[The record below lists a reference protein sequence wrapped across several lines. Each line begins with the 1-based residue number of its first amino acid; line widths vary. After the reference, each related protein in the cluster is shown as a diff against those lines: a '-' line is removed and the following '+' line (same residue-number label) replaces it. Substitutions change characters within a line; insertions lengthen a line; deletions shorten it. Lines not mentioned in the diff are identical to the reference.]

1 MTAIADLPYRSGVG
15 VVLFNAEGR
24 VFVGRRI
31 DQSSEA
37 WQLPQGGIDEGEKPK
52 EAARREL
59 KEEIGTD
66 KVKFIAET
74 SDWIAYDLP
83 PDLVGQVWKGRYR
96 GQRQKWF
103 AARFLGADSD
113 IDIATKHPEFDAW
126 RWVPIDQLG
135 ALIVPFKRDLYRRV
149 VEEFRHLAAPAD

>member
-15 VVLFNAEGR
+15 VVLFNAEGQ

-37 WQLPQGGIDEGEKPK
+37 WQLPQGGIDEGENPK
-52 EAARREL
+52 AAARREL

-66 KVKFIAET
+66 KVTFIAET
-74 SDWIAYDLP
+74 RDWISYDLP
-83 PDLVGQVWKGRYR
+83 PELVAQVWKGRYR
-96 GQRQKWF
+96 GQKQKWF
-103 AARFLGADSD
+103 AARFLGADGD
-113 IDIATKHPEFDAW
+113 IDIATEQPEFDAW
-126 RWVPIDQLG
+126 RWAPIDQLS

-149 VEEFRHLAAPAD
+149 VEEFRHLAAPAG

>member
-1 MTAIADLPYRSGVG
+1 MTAAGDLPYRSGVG
-15 VVLFNAEGR
+15 VVLFNAQGH

-37 WQLPQGGIDEGEKPK
+37 WQLPQGGIDAGEKPK
-52 EAARREL
+52 AAARREL

-66 KVKFIAET
+66 KVEFIAEVR
-74 SDWIAYDLP
+74 DWISYDLP
-83 PDLVGQVWKGRYR
+83 PDLVRQVWKGRYR

-103 AARFLGADSD
+103 AARFIGADSD
-113 IDIATKHPEFDAW
+113 IDIATPHPEFDAW

-135 ALIVPFKRDLYRRV
+135 ALIVPFKRDLYRRIMD
-149 VEEFRHLAAPAD
+149 EFRHLAAPAG

>member
-1 MTAIADLPYRSGVG
+1 MAAVDDLPYRSGVG
-15 VVLFNAEGR
+15 VVLFNAEGH

-74 SDWIAYDLP
+74 SDWISYDLP
-83 PDLVGQVWKGRYR
+83 PELVGHVWKGRYR
-96 GQRQKWF
+96 GQKQKWF
-103 AARFLGADSD
+103 AARFVGADRD

-126 RWVPIDQLG
+126 RWVPIDQLS

-149 VEEFRHLAAPAD
+149 VDEFRHLAVAE